1 MELNELIDLLN
12 RERTDYIK
20 INFTDQL
27 NNELISITT
36 TFDGG
41 LYERIF
47 KQVNGNG
54 PHKQLLSFKIFE
66 YKTLDEY
73 YNAMKA
79 LYSRNNMDAKVEKII
94 HEE

>member
-1 MELNELIDLLN
+1 MELNELIDLFN
-12 RERTDYIK
+12 REHKDYVK
-20 INFTDQL
+20 ITFADQL
-27 NNELISITT
+27 NNMLISITT
-36 TFDGG
+36 AFDGG

-54 PHKQLLSFKIFE
+54 PYKQLFSFKIFE

>member
-12 RERTDYIK
+12 RERTDYVK

-27 NNELISITT
+27 NNELIFITT

-79 LYSRNNMDAKVEKII
+79 LYSRNNMNAKVEKII

>member
-12 RERTDYIK
+12 RERTDYVK

-27 NNELISITT
+27 NNELICITT

-79 LYSRNNMDAKVEKII
+79 LYSRNNMNAKVEKII